1 MYEFI
6 KIHQVVHLVSL
17 HFTACNYKY
26 PPLLENLLYAAS
38 ILRKTYISMFLLKEI
53 YRGFLFLWG
62 KQRQKAFNI
71 RFAVSYCRSSTH
83 SSSKNGPATQLPWE
97 LYSASQHQAVIALKC
112 VCEHLFFISFCASV
126 MKMCPKVIPSPHYTI
141 LAYEGFCWNGLFLD
155 IRENLL

>member
-112 VCEHLFFISFCASV
+112 VCEHLRFILIYTMHPLERYVLRLSLLFVSFWLIKGFIDSFCFS
-126 MKMCPKVIPSPHYTI
+126 
-141 LAYEGFCWNGLFLD
+141 LLLF
-155 IRENLL
+155 